1 MKNLFIFLFFSI
13 NLAFAFNVECDK
25 KQYCSQMDS
34 CEEAKAYLQQC
45 PNRSYL
51 DRDKDGIP
59 CEKNLQILNHFQ

>member
-1 MKNLFIFLFFSI
+1 MKNLFIFLFFGI

-25 KQYCSQMDS
+25 KQYCSQMTS

-59 CEKNLQILNHFQ
+59 CKKICRY